1 MSQIINLN
9 RVKKAADKSA
19 AKRQADANSVK
30 FGQTKAQKTA
40 EKQKQD
46 ASIRQIEGH
55 LRE

>member
-1 MSQIINLN
+1 MAPMINLN

-46 ASIRQIEGH
+46 AAIRQIEGH